1 MLLFLLFCKV
11 GSFSHRRM
19 FLFDPDLSDKCMC
32 YTFRL
37 TLFFSLFF
45 WLDDMNNLAS
55 SQSVVEP
62 DLADQFVLSLGG
74 GL

>member
-1 MLLFLLFCKV
+1 MYVLHISV
-11 GSFSHRRM
+11 
-19 FLFDPDLSDKCMC
+19 DA
-32 YTFRL
+32 
-37 TLFFSLFF
+37 FFSLFF